1 MNSTGTFSIFGILGL
16 IGTSFF
22 SIWAVFKYIVLGTY
36 RLNGDTS
43 KRFMDRINRDAKW
56 TWVLSKEHVTEP
68 KYPEV
73 YEAFA
78 ILGWTPF
85 YFSRIE
91 RMLTAGWQGKEG
103 VCSITFLRWHR
114 RKIEALLRDE
124 GGTNVINISALSP
137 NGQDRLGELIADPDA
152 EVYLNPESYLDI
164 EDEVKKVLS
173 GEMPKTGFLLY
184 GAPGNGKT
192 QFVKYLSKKYS
203 LPINVVYLS
212 PDYTNYD
219 IARMF
224 SEVPRRCIVLLEDF
238 DNYFNGRNC
247 SIKND
252 KINFT
257 FDSLI
262 NAFDG
267 VHNDYRGVIFAM
279 TVNDITKVDDA
290 FKSRPSRFKFVR
302 EFGAP
307 NSDVRLKILK
317 DPKLVKNTQGK
328 SLDQVFSE
336 KMSITTCMPTYIKN
350 KRTKTVK
357 KINKPSN
364 ICPGCCYSDGR
375 ENGEDGSWIC
385 HRCGD
390 EGENE

>member
-1 MNSTGTFSIFGILGL
+1 MFLGSGAFSLIGLLGVL
-16 IGTSFF
+16 GTSFF

-43 KRFMDRINRDAKW
+43 KRFMDKVNKEAKW

-73 YEAFA
+73 YETLAV
-78 ILGWTPF
+78 LGWTPF

-103 VCSITFLRWHR
+103 ICSITFLRWHR

-124 GGTNVINISALSP
+124 SGTNVINISALSP

-152 EVYLNPESYLDI
+152 EVYLNTESYLDI

-173 GEMPKTGFLLY
+173 SEIPKTGFLLY

-192 QFVKYLSKKYS
+192 QFVKYLSRKYS

-302 EFGAP
+302 EFGPP

-317 DPKLVKNTQGK
+317 DPNLVKETQGK
-328 SLDQVFSE
+328 SLDQVFASR
-336 KMSITTCMPTYIKN
+336 II
-350 KRTKTVK
+350 
-357 KINKPSN
+357 
-364 ICPGCCYSDGR
+364 
-375 ENGEDGSWIC
+375 
-385 HRCGD
+385 
-390 EGENE
+390 